1 PLRHRQAARHPHR
14 PRCHPA
20 PLPRSGCGASGA
32 LRRQRARAGP
42 PPPRPSTRPN
52 ARPVVLAR
60 PSAEERERRRRP
72 HPRPHATPRLRP
84 PGPQHALDPLQEDVG
99 LEVDAV
105 ARLALAE
112 RRLLERVRD
121 ERRREARAAAGG
133 HRETHAVDGDRALL
147 DQVGGQGAGTAEAVE
162 EPVAVAR
169 DLLEASDA
177 VDVALDDVAA
187 HAVAHAER
195 ALEVD
200 TRPGGHAAERGAA
213 QRLGRNVDREAP
225 VAPRGDGEAGA
236 VHGDAL
242 AEREAREGPRSGD
255 GETRSAAARPAPL
268 DAAGR
273 LDDAGEQLSRRPPA
287 GRALVAGLALPL
299 DLHERGAAGG
309 AAPGGVLAPELL
321 EQRVV
326 ALGEVA
332 LLLGLLLLVQLL
344 AQAVFLA

>member
-1 PLRHRQAARHPHR
+1 GVPAAGAAPAGPLRGNPRGPLPADALRDRRVARLPPRLGRHPG
-14 PRCHPA
+14 
-20 PLPRSGCGASGA
+20 PLVGRGAG
-32 LRRQRARAGP
+32 RVP
-42 PPPRPSTRPN
+42 T
-52 ARPVVLAR
+52 LAR
-60 PSAEERERRRRP
+60 TRRRE
-72 HPRPHATPRLRP
+72 LRP
-84 PGPQHALDPLQEDVG
+84 PGAQHALDLLQEDVG

-147 DQVGGQGAGTAEAVE
+147 DQVGDEGAGGAEAVE

-169 DLLEASDA
+169 HLLEVSDA

-187 HAVAHAER
+187 HAIAHAER

-242 AEREAREGPRSGD
+242 AEREAGEGPRRGD

-268 DAAGR
+268 DAADR

-299 DLHERGAAGG
+299 ALHDRGAAGG
-309 AAPGGVLAPELL
+309 AAPGGLPAPDHECQA
-321 EQRVV
+321 EHDPARADGVPEHRGRQSSPRGIV
-326 ALGEVA
+326 APPPAGHGGPA
-332 LLLGLLLLVQLL
+332 
-344 AQAVFLA
+344 A